1 MFPLWMSERKA
12 QFVLHRNL
20 VLHQCLDHN
29 MMYRRATAFLEQLI
43 DHKNDSLLLPVCICV
58 ALWETEATYA
68 VGKAEV
74 SRLLAQSTGTN
85 VTSALERDK

>member
-12 QFVLHRNL
+12 QFVLRRNV

-29 MMYRRATAFLEQLI
+29 MMYRRVTAFVQQFI
-43 DHKNDSLLLPVCICV
+43 DHKNDSLLSLVCICV

-74 SRLLAQSTGTN
+74 SRLLA
-85 VTSALERDK
+85 